1 MAAKLDYATEES
13 GAGAQSGKS
22 VKAMEWNDRGFKI
35 SICVGVIQNINDE
48 KESHKDNQ
56 KEERK
61 VWIKRE
67 HAKTQK

>member
-1 MAAKLDYATEES
+1 MQALKVENSYRLWNGTTGGS
-13 GAGAQSGKS
+13 K
-22 VKAMEWNDRGFKI
+22 KAFA
-35 SICVGVIQNINDE
+35 SGVIQNISDE